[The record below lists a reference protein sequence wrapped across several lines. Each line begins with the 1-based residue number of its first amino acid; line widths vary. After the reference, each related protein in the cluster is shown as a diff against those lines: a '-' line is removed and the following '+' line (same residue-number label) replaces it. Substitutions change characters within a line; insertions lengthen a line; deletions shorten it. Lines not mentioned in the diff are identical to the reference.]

1 MEKKE
6 KPMDAIKAYL
16 GNYKYLIAAGRTLAA
31 VSAIIGFLPFYEI
44 WKIIHIA
51 IEGTNLN
58 QISHEALIAVIST
71 CAALIL
77 YIAALMCNHISAFRV
92 QANIRIALL
101 EKIKKLPLGVFDKEG
116 SGKIRRIIMESTAAT
131 ETYIAHTIADKT
143 VAVVTPVGIIIL
155 FLAFDWRMGLL
166 CLIPAVIGFMFLATM
181 KGKSTM
187 KMMADYQKAL
197 DQMSSEAVEYV
208 RCIPV
213 VKTFGQTVNSFSRF
227 KSSID
232 SYEKLVIGFTKFLCG
247 KMAGFITAINA
258 IFAVIIMIAIGFS
271 KGGITT
277 ELVSNVMYYII
288 VTPLITLTLTKMTY
302 SGEAEMT
309 LVQSMKKVDNI
320 IEMREIPESHSNS
333 DLADFDIEMQNV
345 SFAYEDSNR
354 NAVNN
359 LSLKIPSGS
368 KIALVGPSGGG
379 KSTTAQLIARFFD
392 VTSGSIKIGGKDIKD
407 ISSSELMNK
416 ISFVF
421 QDSKLLKTSIF
432 ENVRMAKPEAT
443 EEEVLAALKKAQCMD
458 IIDKLPEGIHTII
471 GSKGTYVS
479 GGEQQRIAVARAII
493 KNAPIIILDEATA
506 FADPDNEIKM
516 QAAFEELSKGKTLI
530 MIAHRLTT
538 VTDCDKIFVMNDGN
552 LVESGSHEELMNSKG
567 LYSSMFQEFKNS
579 VEWKVNNSKEG
590 K

>member
-101 EKIKKLPLGVFDKEG
+101 EKIKKLPLGVFDNEG

-227 KSSID
+227 KNSID

-359 LSLKIPSGS
+359 LSLKIPFGS

-379 KSTTAQLIARFFD
+379 KSTTAQLLARFFD

-432 ENVRMAKPEAT
+432 ENVRMAKPDAT
-443 EEEVLAALKKAQCMD
+443 EEDVLAALKKAQCMD

>member
-16 GNYKYLIAAGRTLAA
+16 GNYKYLIAAGRFLAA
-31 VSAIIGFLPFYEI
+31 VSAVIGFLPFYEI

-58 QISHEALIAVIST
+58 HISHEALIAVIST

-232 SYEKLVIGFTKFLCG
+232 SYERLVIGFTKFLCG

-271 KGGITT
+271 KGGITA

-345 SFAYEDSNR
+345 SFAYENSNR

-359 LSLKIPSGS
+359 LSLKIPFSS

-379 KSTTAQLIARFFD
+379 KSTTAQLLARFFD

-471 GSKGTYVS
+471 GAKGTYVS

-538 VTDCDKIFVMNDGN
+538 VTDCDKIFVLDDGN
-552 LVESGSHEELMNSKG
+552 LVENGTHEELMNSKG

-579 VEWKVNNSKEG
+579 VEWKVNNNKAG

>member
-359 LSLKIPSGS
+359 LSLKIPFGS

-458 IIDKLPEGIHTII
+458 IIDKLPEGIYTII

-493 KNAPIIILDEATA
+493 KNAPVIILDEATA

>member
-187 KMMADYQKAL
+187 KMMADYQQAL

>member
-16 GNYKYLIAAGRTLAA
+16 GNYKYLIAAGRTLSA

-58 QISHEALIAVIST
+58 QISQEALIAVIST
-71 CAALIL
+71 CAALLL

-309 LVQSMKKVDNI
+309 LIQSMKKVDNI

-333 DLADFDIEMQNV
+333 DLSDFDIEMQNV

-359 LSLKIPSGS
+359 LSLKIPFGS

>member
-71 CAALIL
+71 CAALLL

-359 LSLKIPSGS
+359 LSLKIPFGS

-379 KSTTAQLIARFFD
+379 KSTTAQLLARFFD

>member
-71 CAALIL
+71 CAALLL

-277 ELVSNVMYYII
+277 ELISNVMYYII

-368 KIALVGPSGGG
+368 KVALVGPSGGG
-379 KSTTAQLIARFFD
+379 KSTTAQLLARFFD

>member
-271 KGGITT
+271 KGGITA

>member
-71 CAALIL
+71 CAALLL

-309 LVQSMKKVDNI
+309 LVQSMKKVNNI

-354 NAVNN
+354 KAVNN
-359 LSLKIPSGS
+359 LSLKIPFGS
-368 KIALVGPSGGG
+368 KVALVGPSGGG
-379 KSTTAQLIARFFD
+379 KSTTAQLLARFFD

-493 KNAPIIILDEATA
+493 KNAPVIILDEATA

>member
-71 CAALIL
+71 CAALLL

-309 LVQSMKKVDNI
+309 LVQSMKKVNNI

-359 LSLKIPSGS
+359 LSLKIPFGS

-379 KSTTAQLIARFFD
+379 KSTTAQLLARFFD

>member
-31 VSAIIGFLPFYEI
+31 VSAIIGFVPFYAI

-51 IEGTNLN
+51 IEGTNLK

-71 CAALIL
+71 CAALLL

-155 FLAFDWRMGLL
+155 FLGFDWRMGLL

-187 KMMADYQKAL
+187 KMMADYQQAL

-208 RCIPV
+208 RCVPV

-271 KGGITT
+271 KGGIIA

-320 IEMREIPESHSNS
+320 IEMREIPERHSNS

-359 LSLKIPSGS
+359 LSLKIPFGS

-379 KSTTAQLIARFFD
+379 KSTTAQLLARFFD

-458 IIDKLPEGIHTII
+458 IIYKLPEGIHTII

-579 VEWKVNNSKEG
+579 IEWKVNNSKEG

>member
-6 KPMDAIKAYL
+6 KVMDAIKPYL
-16 GNYKYLIAAGRTLAA
+16 GNFKFLIATGKFLAA
-31 VSAIIGFLPFYEI
+31 VSAVIGFLPFYEI

-92 QANIRIALL
+92 QANIRLALL

-143 VAVVTPVGIIIL
+143 VAGVTPVGIVIL

-187 KMMADYQKAL
+187 KMMEDYQKAL

-208 RCIPV
+208 RGIPV

-258 IFAVIIMIAIGFS
+258 IFAVIVMIAIGFS
-271 KGGITT
+271 KGGITAD
-277 ELVSNVMYYII
+277 LISNVMYYII

-309 LVQSMKKVDNI
+309 LVNSMKKIRDI
-320 IEMREIPESHSNS
+320 MEMKEIEDSDSNAEMS
-333 DLADFDIEMQNV
+333 DFDIEMQNV
-345 SFAYEDSNR
+345 SFAYKDSNR

-368 KIALVGPSGGG
+368 KVALVGPSGGG
-379 KSTTAQLIARFFD
+379 KSTTAQLLARFFD
-392 VTSGSIKIGGKDIKD
+392 VTSGSIKIGGKNIKD
-407 ISSSELMNK
+407 IPSSELMNK

-432 ENVRMAKPEAT
+432 ENVRMAKPNAT
-443 EEEVLAALKKAQCMD
+443 EEEVLEALKKAQCMD
-458 IIDKLPEGIHTII
+458 IIEKLPEGIHTMI
-471 GSKGTYVS
+471 GAKGTYVS
-479 GGEQQRIAVARAII
+479 GGEQQRIAVARAVL

-538 VTDCDKIFVMNDGN
+538 VTDCDKIFVLDDGN
-552 LVESGSHEELMNSKG
+552 LVENGTHEELMNSKG

-579 VEWKVNNSKEG
+579 VEWKVNNNKAG

>member
-6 KPMDAIKAYL
+6 KAMDAIKAYL

-155 FLAFDWRMGLL
+155 FLTFDWRMGLL

-227 KSSID
+227 KTSID

-247 KMAGFITAINA
+247 KMAGFIMAINA

-368 KIALVGPSGGG
+368 KVALVGPSGSG
-379 KSTTAQLIARFFD
+379 KSTTAQLLARFFD
-392 VTSGSIKIGGKDIKD
+392 VTLGSIKIGGKDIKD